1 MLADQREAYN
11 HIISITKKEV
21 RIRRHSLFS
30 KATMYFMARFN
41 CCWTSWRVAGLSIQ
55 VQNRAS
61 TQFERGEKIQKNGEK
76 LYIEHFWLAVIGFSI
91 LYKKPGGPVKKT
103 PSIMHLTAS
112 CPPIQASSRW
122 LGCPVQPEH
131 DQPHL
136 VHQPARQVRRQ
147 HEATRHRGFVLLDA
161 CHQEPSFTYVEL

>member
-61 TQFERGEKIQKNGEK
+61 TQFERGEKIQKWRKNYTLNISG
-76 LYIEHFWLAVIGFSI
+76 WLSLVFLFCTESREEE
-91 LYKKPGGPVKKT
+91 LKKHPV
-103 PSIMHLTAS
+103 
-112 CPPIQASSRW
+112 
-122 LGCPVQPEH
+122 
-131 DQPHL
+131 
-136 VHQPARQVRRQ
+136 
-147 HEATRHRGFVLLDA
+147 
-161 CHQEPSFTYVEL
+161 